1 MKHVIRS
8 ILVPYPAAQMY
19 ALVNDVPRY
28 PEFLPWCGGARIL
41 EQSETRMRAEVDIAY
56 LGIRQSFATDNV
68 LYPNERIEL
77 HLVSGPFKR
86 LSGEWRFRQLGEAG
100 CKVEFELIYAFEG
113 VIASVISPVFD
124 RIAATFVDAFV
135 ARADALFGGGA

>member
-8 ILVPYPAAQMY
+8 ILVPYPAAKMY

-41 EQSETRMRAEVDIAY
+41 EQTETRMRAEVDIAY
-56 LGIRQSFATDNV
+56 LGIRQSFSTDNV
-68 LYPNERIEL
+68 LTPNERIEL

-86 LSGEWRFRQLGEAG
+86 LSGEWRFRQLGEHG
-100 CKVEFELIYAFEG
+100 CKVEFELIYALEG

>member
-28 PEFLPWCGGARIL
+28 PEFLPWCAGARIH

-56 LGIRQSFATDNV
+56 LGVRQSFSTDNA
-68 LYPNERIEL
+68 LYPDDRIEL

-86 LSGEWRFRQLGEAG
+86 LSGEWRFRQLGDAG

-113 VIASVISPVFD
+113 VIASVIAPVFD

>member
-8 ILVPYPAAQMY
+8 ILVPYSAEQMY

-41 EQSETRMRAEVDIAY
+41 EQTESRMRAEVEIVFRG
-56 LGIRQSFATDNV
+56 LRQSFTTDNT

-77 HLVSGPFKR
+77 HLVRGPFKR
-86 LSGEWRFRQLGEAG
+86 LSGEWRFKPIGEVG
-100 CKVEFELIYAFEG
+100 CRVEFELIYAFDG
-113 VIASVISPVFD
+113 LLAHLIAPVFD
-124 RIAATFVDAFV
+124 KIAATFVDAFV
-135 ARADALFGGGA
+135 ARADQLYAR